1 MADLTKGEI
10 FREAQEKIK
19 PITSEVE
26 GRKKKLIEN
35 APVIISFSVIAFSI
49 ILYAFNAGY
58 CRVFNLPTDVM
69 SLDMTRLL
77 PLAVQILSITSFI
90 LLYIS
95 SLKADRALKKNRINL
110 VRIIW
115 GFCIVSYFFSV
126 NNVPAVIGNWP
137 NLFLACLIPLIIEI
151 MIYCAKKPKKSRK
164 VTEAEHQTVLE
175 DTVQDSIFAT
185 YYIRYGIFLVVLPM
199 IFAPNLGE
207 LRAKATRE
215 YQTCVVENTTYAV
228 VVDYED
234 KVLVQQAVEQ
244 DSSLQIDTSNYSY
257 FDKKDIVLRYS
268 KYESVSIGVGNEIA
282 QPSTQNDSWAK
293 IKEVFSMPSITDWL
307 MVIITFVYVIATIFI
322 CVANIKS
329 AKATR
334 DQLAESKRQYDEE
347 NRAYVTYAFIYEKR
361 AFYGLRFTNHGK
373 RVANKVK
380 IVLRKEFIDSLSS
393 TQFVNQLS
401 KISNN
406 ECVLG
411 IGQSIDIFFGGNDF
425 RENTNKLPIE
435 GDIIYS
441 DGIGKYCEHFII
453 DFNSYPPIFTVD
465 SEMEDIRQEMK
476 KQTKEIE
483 NLCKEVRLLRESK
496 KQENNNA

>member
-35 APVIISFSVIAFSI
+35 AAVIISFSVIVLSI
-49 ILYAFNAGY
+49 ILYAFNTGY

-69 SLDMTRLL
+69 SLDMIILL
-77 PLAVQILSITSFI
+77 PLAFQILSIASFI

-95 SLKADRALKKNRINL
+95 SLKADRALKKNRFNF

-115 GFCIVSYFFSV
+115 GSFIVSYFFSV
-126 NNVPAVIGNWP
+126 NNVPAVIGRWR
-137 NLFLACLIPLIIEI
+137 NLLLSYLIPLLAET
-151 MIYCAKKPKKSRK
+151 MIYWIKRPKKNKK

-199 IFAPNLGE
+199 VFAPNLGE
-207 LRAKATRE
+207 FSAKAARE

-244 DSSLQIDTSNYSY
+244 DSSLQIDTSSYTY
-257 FDKKDIVLRYS
+257 FDKKDIIFRYVE
-268 KYESVSIGVGNEIA
+268 YESVVIGPEDQMV
-282 QPSTQNDSWAK
+282 QPSTQNDSLMK
-293 IKEVFSMPSITDWL
+293 MKEVLGMPSITDWL
-307 MVIITFVYVIATIFI
+307 MVIVTFIYVVATIFI

-334 DQLAESKRQYDEE
+334 DQLAESKRQFDEA
-347 NRAYVTYAFIYEKR
+347 NRAFVTVTFDIVRSGLAVLCIEN
-361 AFYGLRFTNHGK
+361 YGKQIANNVEIRISSEFVENMSDEGSKSRIQELCKSSFT
-373 RVANKVK
+373 
-380 IVLRKEFIDSLSS
+380 
-393 TQFVNQLS
+393 
-401 KISNN
+401 
-406 ECVLG
+406 LG
-411 IGQSIDIFFGGNDF
+411 IGRKWYACLGSHLELDKLSEVPLTIDISYSDRQGKHKESTAIDLKQYLWSMIYDSST
-425 RENTNKLPIE
+425 EDAKQELSKMAKTMQAIEKKLP
-435 GDIIYS
+435 
-441 DGIGKYCEHFII
+441 K
-453 DFNSYPPIFTVD
+453 
-465 SEMEDIRQEMK
+465 
-476 KQTKEIE
+476 
-483 NLCKEVRLLRESK
+483 
-496 KQENNNA
+496 A